1 MLGNLI
7 MVQILLD
14 QLSDIELMIIR
25 GGSGLAFR
33 YGIVESRQTRDLDI
47 ALTNTGDAVSIILKL
62 TGSSWAGFEVS
73 SVKFHPSYAPA
84 GTPSQYVV
92 QEFDIRLSYLGASWL
107 TVNLDIVQLAQFG
120 SSDYRIMDVSE
131 ELNSIMSYL
140 GLPKINQIPLLDL
153 EAQVAEKLL
162 AFLTTPNR
170 RGRDLYDIW
179 LITKFHLLDLPSIT
193 QHFIQVKRV
202 HQIDIKI
209 EKITQSPELV
219 NSYLADTADVAAPS
233 IDEPILFCNQVIE
246 LIIRLL
252 DQ

>member
-7 MVQILLD
+7 TAQILLNH
-14 QLSDIELMIIR
+14 LSDIELMIIR

-33 YGIVESRQTRDLDI
+33 YGIVKSRQTRDLDI
-47 ALTNTGDAVSIILKL
+47 ALTHAGYAVTRIYEL
-62 TGSSWAGFEVS
+62 TGCSWAGFQVN
-73 SVKFHPSYAPA
+73 SVKLHPIYAPA

-107 TVNLDIVQLAQFG
+107 TVNLDIIQLAQFG
-120 SSDYRIMDVSE
+120 NSNYRITEVSE
-131 ELNSIMSYL
+131 ELNSIMGYL
-140 GLPKINQIPLLDL
+140 GLPRINPIPLLDL

-179 LITKFHLLDLPSIT
+179 LITTFHLLDLPSIA
-193 QHFIQVKRV
+193 QHFIQVKRA
-202 HQIDIKI
+202 HQADINVKP
-209 EKITQSPELV
+209 ITKSPELV
-219 NSYLADTADVAAPS
+219 NSYLADVADVSAPS

-246 LIIRLL
+246 LIITLL
-252 DQ
+252 DC